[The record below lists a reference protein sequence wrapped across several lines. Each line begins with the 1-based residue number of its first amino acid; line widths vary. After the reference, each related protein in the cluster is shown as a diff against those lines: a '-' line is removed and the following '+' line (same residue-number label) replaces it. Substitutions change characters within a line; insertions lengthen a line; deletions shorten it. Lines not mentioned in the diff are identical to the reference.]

1 MMTLTPSQQSVVI
14 QGITIVNDSVLEGPE
29 TFTLSLGS
37 PVGAPGG
44 VGLGTPSTTVTI
56 IDNESTCIYM
66 SHNYSDDLF
75 SYNIECVYRLG
86 EAFLYRISRC
96 FMYGKKDIL
105 WLYITASCLV
115 LDSCTQ

>member
-1 MMTLTPSQQSVVI
+1 MMTLTPSQQSVVV
-14 QGITIVNDSVLEGPE
+14 QGITIVDDSVLEGPE

-44 VGLGTPSTTVTI
+44 VGLGTQSTTVTI

-75 SYNIECVYRLG
+75 SYNIECVGWERLSCIVSPG
-86 EAFLYRISRC
+86 VLCMVKKTY
-96 FMYGKKDIL
+96 YGCI
-105 WLYITASCLV
+105 
-115 LDSCTQ
+115 